1 MERLQKKV
9 EDLYWPNS
17 RKVQKV
23 DTVIENW
30 ALIINPCISLFR
42 SNLSMSISFYEQD
55 NNIIWNIIK
64 TEGVA
69 KRPPVGTAL
78 WAALFMVMIIQ
89 PIFLSLLV
97 IRSSPLGEV
106 VTQGCGL
113 LCIILLASVYF
124 PPLYPRAFPYVF
136 TFPSSLCSCVS
147 MLLPSSEWNTRSLS
161 CSLLVSLKTNY
172 SPTLK

>member
-124 PPLYPRAFPYVF
+124 PPSIHVPSHMCLHFLALSAAVF
-136 TFPSSLCSCVS
+136 LCFCQALSGILGHCLTPS
-147 MLLPSSEWNTRSLS
+147 WFH
-161 CSLLVSLKTNY
+161 
-172 SPTLK
+172 